1 MPGEAPFADLPLG
14 KSAEWYYNKLKKE
27 QDENEDESDDGE
39 GGEGGEGEGDGSGDG
54 QGGSQGRGGMDSF
67 DDHSGW
73 AEGQEDNTLNEVA
86 KERLKNAVK
95 GAAEEAARANSWGSV
110 GRSTR
115 QDILDRLTPKVDW
128 KKVLRYFIKTSQ
140 RANRSSTVKRLN
152 KRYRY
157 IHPGKKVNRIA
168 RIGIYI
174 DQSGSVDDGMLAMFF
189 TELEKLAQLAE
200 FTVVPFDTDV
210 AEDKVFV
217 WKKGERRKW
226 ERVMCGGT
234 NFDPPTAHCNKNGF
248 DGMIVLTDLCAPKP
262 KNCNAQR
269 MWMTTAY
276 YAKRPYFQTNER
288 IIAIDD

>member
-1 MPGEAPFADLPLG
+1 M
-14 KSAEWYYNKLKKE
+14 
-27 QDENEDESDDGE
+27 
-39 GGEGGEGEGDGSGDG
+39 GSEMCI
-54 QGGSQGRGGMDSF
+54 R
-67 DDHSGW
+67 
-73 AEGQEDNTLNEVA
+73 
-86 KERLKNAVK
+86 
-95 GAAEEAARANSWGSV
+95 
-110 GRSTR
+110 
-115 QDILDRLTPKVDW
+115 DR
-128 KKVLRYFIKTSQ
+128 
-140 RANRSSTVKRLN
+140 
-152 KRYRY
+152 
-157 IHPGKKVNRIA
+157 VNRVA

-174 DQSGSVDDGMLAMFF
+174 DQSGSVDDGMLAAFYS
-189 TELEKLAQLAE
+189 ELDKLAQLAE

-234 NFDPPTAHCNKNGF
+234 DFNPPTDHCNKNGF
-248 DGMIVLTDLCAPKP
+248 DGMIVLTDLMAPKP